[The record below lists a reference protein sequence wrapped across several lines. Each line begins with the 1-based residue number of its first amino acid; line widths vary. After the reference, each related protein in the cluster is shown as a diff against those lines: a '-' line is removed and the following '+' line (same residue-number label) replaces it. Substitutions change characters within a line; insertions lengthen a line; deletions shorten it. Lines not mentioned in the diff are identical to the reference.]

1 MIEIVLKRLLEE
13 KSLIAH
19 ETLEKPGD
27 GSPFEFGRR
36 AGMYAGLNRA
46 MEIIDEVLA
55 GDEEEEGHDSKRRA
69 GEWWKRQRLRE

>member
-1 MIEIVLKRLLEE
+1 MLEIVIQRLLEE

-36 AGMYAGLNRA
+36 AGMYAGLSRA
-46 MEIIDEVLA
+46 MEIIDAVLA
-55 GDEEEEGHDSKRRA
+55 GEEEEEGHDQRRRA
-69 GEWWKRQRLRE
+69 GDWWKKHRRIE

>member
-1 MIEIVLKRLLEE
+1 MIEIVIKKLLEE
-13 KSLIAH
+13 KSLVAH

-46 MEIIDEVLA
+46 MELIDQVLA
-55 GDEEEEGHDSKRRA
+55 GEEGDDEHDQRRRA
-69 GEWWKRQRLRE
+69 GDWWKKHR